1 MGKKIPLEKLN
12 LLAMFDMV
20 NDLSKSLKKNVVSEY
35 NLFNFTTETQ
45 KKNFFNIC
53 RTVRKHNVS
62 DLTDKE
68 KEKILL
74 YVRKA
79 NMVQKYW
86 SCVAAK
92 EYMESRNVYEQQTST
107 SFYE

>member
-53 RTVRKHNVS
+53 RTIRKHNVS

-92 EYMESRNVYEQQTST
+92 EYMERRNVYEQQTST

>member
-20 NDLSKSLKKNVVSEY
+20 NDLSKSSKKNVVSEY

-79 NMVQKYW
+79 NIVQKYW
-86 SCVAAK
+86 SCVAVQ
-92 EYMESRNVYEQQTST
+92 EYMERRYAHEQQAST

>member
-1 MGKKIPLEKLN
+1 MAKKIPLEKLN

-20 NDLSKSLKKNVVSEY
+20 NDLSKSSKKNVVSEY
-35 NLFNFTTETQ
+35 NLFNFTTEMQ

-79 NMVQKYW
+79 NTVKKYW
-86 SCVAAK
+86 SCVVAK
-92 EYMESRNVYEQQTST
+92 EYMERRNVYE
-107 SFYE
+107 

>member
-1 MGKKIPLEKLN
+1 MAKKIPLEKLN

-20 NDLSKSLKKNVVSEY
+20 NDLSKSTRKNVVSKY
-35 NLFNFTTETQ
+35 NLFNFTT
-45 KKNFFNIC
+45 
-53 RTVRKHNVS
+53 
-62 DLTDKE
+62 TDKE

-79 NMVQKYW
+79 NAMQKYW

-92 EYMESRNVYEQQTST
+92 EFMEKRYMHE
-107 SFYE
+107 

>member
-20 NDLSKSLKKNVVSEY
+20 NDLSKSARKNVVSEY

-53 RTVRKHNVS
+53 RTARKHNVS

-79 NMVQKYW
+79 NTVQKYW
-86 SCVAAK
+86 SCVAAQ
-92 EYMESRNVYEQQTST
+92 EYMKRRYTHE
-107 SFYE
+107 

>member
-1 MGKKIPLEKLN
+1 
-12 LLAMFDMV
+12 MV
-20 NDLSKSLKKNVVSEY
+20 NDLSKSERKNVVSEY

-79 NMVQKYW
+79 NTVQKYW
-86 SCVAAK
+86 SCVVAK
-92 EYMESRNVYEQQTST
+92 EYMERRNANEQQT
-107 SFYE
+107 

>member
-12 LLAMFDMV
+12 LLAMFDIV
-20 NDLSKSLKKNVVSEY
+20 NDLSIYARKNAVSEY

-79 NMVQKYW
+79 NIVQKYW

-92 EYMESRNVYEQQTST
+92 EYMERRYAHE
-107 SFYE
+107 

>member
-1 MGKKIPLEKLN
+1 MAKKIPLRKLN

-20 NDLSKSLKKNVVSEY
+20 NDLSKSARKNVVSEY

-53 RTVRKHNVS
+53 RIVRKHNVS

-74 YVRKA
+74 YARKA
-79 NMVQKYW
+79 NTVKKYW

-92 EYMESRNVYEQQTST
+92 EYMERRYTHEQQTST

>member
-79 NMVQKYW
+79 NIVQKYW
-86 SCVAAK
+86 SCVAVK
-92 EYMESRNVYEQQTST
+92 EYMERRNVYEQQTST

>member
-1 MGKKIPLEKLN
+1 MAKKIPLEKLN

-20 NDLSKSLKKNVVSEY
+20 NDLSKSSKKNVVSEY
-35 NLFNFTTETQ
+35 NLLNFTTKTQ

-79 NMVQKYW
+79 NIVQKYW
-86 SCVAAK
+86 YCVAAK
-92 EYMESRNVYEQQTST
+92 EYMERRYTHE
-107 SFYE
+107 

>member
-1 MGKKIPLEKLN
+1 MGKKIPLGKLN

-20 NDLSKSLKKNVVSEY
+20 NNLSKSARKNVVSEY
-35 NLFNFTTETQ
+35 NLFNFAAETQ

-79 NMVQKYW
+79 NTVQKYW

-92 EYMESRNVYEQQTST
+92 EYMERRNANEQQT
-107 SFYE
+107 

>member
-20 NDLSKSLKKNVVSEY
+20 NDLSKSARKNVVSEY
-35 NLFNFTTETQ
+35 NLFNFATETQ

-79 NMVQKYW
+79 NTVKKYW
-86 SCVAAK
+86 SCVVAK
-92 EYMESRNVYEQQTST
+92 EYMERRNIT
-107 SFYE
+107 

>member
-1 MGKKIPLEKLN
+1 MAKKIPLEKLN

-20 NDLSKSLKKNVVSEY
+20 NDLSKSSKKNVVSEY
-35 NLFNFTTETQ
+35 NLLNFTTETQ

-74 YVRKA
+74 YVRKS
-79 NMVQKYW
+79 NIVQKYW

-92 EYMESRNVYEQQTST
+92 EYMERRYTHE
-107 SFYE
+107 

>member
-12 LLAMFDMV
+12 LLAMFDIV
-20 NDLSKSLKKNVVSEY
+20 NDLSIYARKNAVSEY

-79 NMVQKYW
+79 NIVQKYW

-92 EYMESRNVYEQQTST
+92 EYMERRYTHE
-107 SFYE
+107 

>member
-1 MGKKIPLEKLN
+1 MAKKIPLEKLN

-20 NDLSKSLKKNVVSEY
+20 NDLSKSARKNVVSEY

-79 NMVQKYW
+79 NTVKKYW
-86 SCVAAK
+86 SCVVAK
-92 EYMESRNVYEQQTST
+92 EYMERRNVYEQQTST

>member
-20 NDLSKSLKKNVVSEY
+20 NDLSKSSKKNVVSEY

-45 KKNFFNIC
+45 KKNFFDIC

-79 NMVQKYW
+79 NTVKKYW
-86 SCVAAK
+86 SCVVAK
-92 EYMESRNVYEQQTST
+92 EYMERRYTHE
-107 SFYE
+107 

>member
-45 KKNFFNIC
+45 KKNFLNIC

-79 NMVQKYW
+79 NIVQKYW

-92 EYMESRNVYEQQTST
+92 EYMERRNVYE
-107 SFYE
+107 

>member
-1 MGKKIPLEKLN
+1 MAKKIPLEKLN

-20 NDLSKSLKKNVVSEY
+20 NDLSKSSKKNVVSEY
-35 NLFNFTTETQ
+35 NLLNFTTETQ

-79 NMVQKYW
+79 NIVQKYW

-92 EYMESRNVYEQQTST
+92 EYMERRST
-107 SFYE
+107 HE

>member
-1 MGKKIPLEKLN
+1 MVKKIPLGKLN

-20 NDLSKSLKKNVVSEY
+20 NDLSKSSKKNVVSEY

-45 KKNFFNIC
+45 KKNFFDIC

-79 NMVQKYW
+79 NTVKKYW
-86 SCVAAK
+86 SCVVAK
-92 EYMESRNVYEQQTST
+92 EYMERRYANEQQT
-107 SFYE
+107 

>member
-1 MGKKIPLEKLN
+1 MAKKIPLEKLN
-12 LLAMFDMV
+12 LLAMFNMV
-20 NDLSKSLKKNVVSEY
+20 NDLSKTARKNVVSEY

-79 NMVQKYW
+79 NIVQKYW

-92 EYMESRNVYEQQTST
+92 EFMERRNVHE
-107 SFYE
+107 

>member
-1 MGKKIPLEKLN
+1 MAKKIPLEKLN

-20 NDLSKSLKKNVVSEY
+20 NDLSKSTRKNVVSKY

-45 KKNFFNIC
+45 KNNFFNIC
-53 RTVRKHNVS
+53 RNVRKHNVS

-79 NMVQKYW
+79 NAMQKYW

-92 EYMESRNVYEQQTST
+92 EFMEKRYMHE
-107 SFYE
+107 

>member
-20 NDLSKSLKKNVVSEY
+20 NDLSKSSKKNVVSEY

-79 NMVQKYW
+79 NTVKKYW
-86 SCVAAK
+86 SCVVAK
-92 EYMESRNVYEQQTST
+92 EYMERRNVYE
-107 SFYE
+107 

>member
-1 MGKKIPLEKLN
+1 MGKKIPLGKLN
-12 LLAMFDMV
+12 LLAMFNMV
-20 NDLSKSLKKNVVSEY
+20 NDLSKSARKNVVSEY

-68 KEKILL
+68 KDKIFL

-79 NMVQKYW
+79 NTVQKYW
-86 SCVAAK
+86 SCVVAK
-92 EYMESRNVYEQQTST
+92 EYMERRYIHE
-107 SFYE
+107 

>member
-20 NDLSKSLKKNVVSEY
+20 NDLSISARKNVVTEY

-45 KKNFFNIC
+45 KKNFFNVC
-53 RTVRKHNVS
+53 RTVRKHNIS

-68 KEKILL
+68 KDKILL

-79 NMVQKYW
+79 NAVQKYW
-86 SCVAAK
+86 SCVAMK
-92 EYMESRNVYEQQTST
+92 DYMKRRYTHE
-107 SFYE
+107 

>member
-92 EYMESRNVYEQQTST
+92 EYMERRNVYEQ
-107 SFYE
+107 

>member
-1 MGKKIPLEKLN
+1 MGKKIPLEKIN

-20 NDLSKSLKKNVVSEY
+20 NDLSKSSRKNVVTEY

-53 RTVRKHNVS
+53 RNVRKHNIS

-68 KEKILL
+68 KDKILL

-79 NMVQKYW
+79 NAVQKYW
-86 SCVAAK
+86 SCIAAK
-92 EYMESRNVYEQQTST
+92 EYMERRNTHEQTIT
-107 SFYE
+107 AGFYE

>member
-20 NDLSKSLKKNVVSEY
+20 NDLSISARKNVVTEY

-53 RTVRKHNVS
+53 RTVRKHNIS
-62 DLTDKE
+62 KLTDKE
-68 KEKILL
+68 KDKILL

-79 NMVQKYW
+79 NVTQRY
-86 SCVAAK
+86 
-92 EYMESRNVYEQQTST
+92 
-107 SFYE
+107 

>member
-1 MGKKIPLEKLN
+1 MAKKIPLEKLN

-20 NDLSKSLKKNVVSEY
+20 NDLSKSSKKNVVSEY
-35 NLFNFTTETQ
+35 NLLNFTTETQ

-62 DLTDKE
+62 DLTNKE

-79 NMVQKYW
+79 NIVQKYW
-86 SCVAAK
+86 SCVVAK
-92 EYMESRNVYEQQTST
+92 EYMERRNMHE
-107 SFYE
+107 

>member
-1 MGKKIPLEKLN
+1 MAKKIPLEKLN

-20 NDLSKSLKKNVVSEY
+20 NDLSKSSKKNVVSEY
-35 NLFNFTTETQ
+35 NLLNFTTETQ

-53 RTVRKHNVS
+53 RTVRKHSVS

-79 NMVQKYW
+79 NIVQKYW

-92 EYMESRNVYEQQTST
+92 EYMERRYTHE
-107 SFYE
+107 

>member
-20 NDLSKSLKKNVVSEY
+20 NDLSKSARKNVVSEY
-35 NLFNFTTETQ
+35 NLFNFTTEMQ

-68 KEKILL
+68 KDKILL

-79 NMVQKYW
+79 NVTQSYW
-86 SCVAAK
+86 SCVAMK
-92 EYMESRNVYEQQTST
+92 DYMERRYVHEQQAST

>member
-20 NDLSKSLKKNVVSEY
+20 NDLSKSSRKNVVSEY
-35 NLFNFTTETQ
+35 NLFDFTTETQ

-53 RTVRKHNVS
+53 RTIRKHNVS
-62 DLTDKE
+62 DFTDKE

-79 NMVQKYW
+79 NIVQKYW

-92 EYMESRNVYEQQTST
+92 EYMKRRNVYEQQTST

>member
-1 MGKKIPLEKLN
+1 MAKKIPLEKLN

-20 NDLSKSLKKNVVSEY
+20 NDLSKSSKKNVVSEY

-62 DLTDKE
+62 DLTDKD

-79 NMVQKYW
+79 NTVKKYW
-86 SCVAAK
+86 SCVVAK
-92 EYMESRNVYEQQTST
+92 EYMERRNVYEQQTST

>member
-1 MGKKIPLEKLN
+1 MGKKIPLKKIN
-12 LLAMFDMV
+12 LLAMFYMV
-20 NDLSKSLKKNVVSEY
+20 NDLSKSSKKNVVSEY
-35 NLFNFTTETQ
+35 NLFNFTTEMQ

-74 YVRKA
+74 HVRKA
-79 NMVQKYW
+79 NTVQKYW
-86 SCVAAK
+86 SCVVAK
-92 EYMESRNVYEQQTST
+92 EYMERRNMHE
-107 SFYE
+107 

>member
-12 LLAMFDMV
+12 LLAMFGMV
-20 NDLSKSLKKNVVSEY
+20 NDLSISARKNVVSEY
-35 NLFNFTTETQ
+35 NLFNFTTERQ

-68 KEKILL
+68 KDKILL

-79 NMVQKYW
+79 NVTQRYW
-86 SCVAAK
+86 SCAVMK
-92 EYMESRNVYEQQTST
+92 DYMERRYAHE
-107 SFYE
+107 

>member
-1 MGKKIPLEKLN
+1 MGKKIPLGKLN
-12 LLAMFDMV
+12 LLAMFYMV
-20 NDLSKSLKKNVVSEY
+20 NDLSKSSKKNVVSEY
-35 NLFNFTTETQ
+35 NLLNFTTETQ

-62 DLTDKE
+62 DLTNKE

-74 YVRKA
+74 YVRKV
-79 NMVQKYW
+79 NIVQKYW

-92 EYMESRNVYEQQTST
+92 DFILDEGT
-107 SFYE
+107 

>member
-20 NDLSKSLKKNVVSEY
+20 NVLSKSSKKNIVSEY

-79 NMVQKYW
+79 NTLKKYW
-86 SCVAAK
+86 SCVVAK
-92 EYMESRNVYEQQTST
+92 EYMERRYTHE
-107 SFYE
+107 